1 MFFYSQ
7 LCSMK
12 RLLLLLFLLAGALQL
27 HAGEAALSPSA
38 AVTADTL
45 QSDTLHP
52 EKGKFSRALSRA
64 ENQRLIAAILAFPFP
79 FGITGLHR
87 IYLGT
92 SPWVPVVYF
101 ATLGGFGILPLTD
114 FIAIVS
120 ASDADFKTYLNN
132 GNVFM
137 WVK

>member
-1 MFFYSQ
+1 
-7 LCSMK
+7 MK
-12 RLLLLLFLLAGALQL
+12 RLLLLLLLLAGALKMQ
-27 HAGEAALSPSA
+27 AGETVLQHPAVVSPDSLQ
-38 AVTADTL
+38 ADTF
-45 QSDTLHP
+45 HA
-52 EKGKFSRALSRA
+52 EGKFFRAIHRA

-120 ASDADFKTYLNN
+120 ASDADFKSYLNN

>member
-1 MFFYSQ
+1 
-7 LCSMK
+7 MK
-12 RLLLLLFLLAGALQL
+12 RLLLLLFLLTGALKM
-27 HAGEAALSPSA
+27 HAGEA
-38 AVTADTL
+38 VITRTAINVSDTL
-45 QSDTLHP
+45 QSDTTQFQ
-52 EKGKFSRALSRA
+52 KGKFSRALSRA